1 MKIREN
7 ISAIYLLLGSVFLFS
22 ACGGNAATAPSQVN
36 AEPTIV
42 LEANS
47 QSEPSPA
54 SQIPNL
60 QAEILDER
68 NKTTASPI
76 GNIDFK
82 NFTYPFPRGWQ
93 DVDSREFTLENG
105 KRQMSADKI
114 GLSYMTTKF
123 FDATGDNEEEAFVIL
138 KIDTAGSAI
147 PQIVYVFTMKDNQPE
162 LIWHFRTGDRS
173 DGGLKDIR
181 PENGEVVIEIYGQ
194 DRYIFGEVETLKI
207 TGDNQQICCP
217 THYTRTRYKWNG
229 GSFPM
234 QGKRLTFS
242 MKNENEPP
250 VENMGELIEKENKK

>member
-7 ISAIYLLLGSVFLFS
+7 ISAIYLLLGSFFLFS
-22 ACGGNAATAPSQVN
+22 ACGGNAATAPTQAN
-36 AEPTIV
+36 AEPTIAIK
-42 LEANS
+42 ANS
-47 QSEPSPA
+47 QSEPSTA

-105 KRQMSADKI
+105 KRRMSEEKI
-114 GLSYMTTKF
+114 GLSYITTKF
-123 FDATGDNEEEAFVIL
+123 FDVTGDSEEEAFVIL

-147 PQIVYVFTMKDNQPE
+147 PQIVYVFSMKDNQPE
-162 LIWHFRTGDRS
+162 LIWHFRTGDRA

-181 PENGEVVIEIYGQ
+181 PENGEVVIEIYGR
-194 DRYIFGEVETLKI
+194 DRYIFGEVETMKI
-207 TGDNQQICCP
+207 TGDEQQICCP

-229 GSFPM
+229 SSFPM

-242 MKNENEPP
+242 MKDGNEPP
-250 VENMGELIEKENKK
+250 VENMGELIEKENK